1 MANVI
6 NLDDELISDI
16 YDDTIEHHGVK
27 GMKWGIRKDKETS
40 SNNKV
45 FISGSSKTTD
55 PNSGYYRKELPK
67 QIVDKIDSYV
77 KNQNEIIVGDAPGI
91 DSQVQDYLNKSKYNN
106 VTIYITSKSPRYLAN
121 KDWKYKTIDTGDLDP
136 NSKEGLRLKDEAIS
150 KDAGHGLAVIL
161 ENGGASA
168 TRNNVQRLL
177 DQKKDVNVFM
187 LKSDNNDSEVIDIPA
202 ELKKKEVKHSSD
214 DDELM
219 TDIFDENSI
228 KHGNPYR
235 KKSGV
240 PNGGQLTTKDDPD
253 GYDTRY
259 ESDPGK
265 TNEPD
270 NKSSKDKSS
279 KKEDEAS
286 TKSLYNELNRLLN
299 IPRERRTEAEVKKI
313 NSLHKSLKAMDD
325 AEDYLTPEEEDEP
338 MAIESFVN
346 GAAALGRVAGQLPV
360 KKGRTVY
367 KKYHKLS
374 DEELVKRIKRLE
386 LEQKYSNLRGDTK
399 YVRSGSEKLRD
410 TLQNVGAIASIASM
424 TLIPLIKAKAKNN

>member
-1 MANVI
+1 MANVN

-16 YDDTIEHHGVK
+16 CDDTIEHHGVK

-67 QIVDKIDSYV
+67 QIIDKIDSYV

-106 VTIYITSKSPRYLAN
+106 VTIYTTSKSPRYLAN

-136 NSKEGLRLKDEAIS
+136 NSKEGLRLKDEAMS

-202 ELKKKEVKHSSD
+202 ELEKKEVKHSSD
-214 DDELM
+214 DENLM
-219 TDIFDENSI
+219 CDLYDDNIEHANYWQKRSS
-228 KHGNPYR
+228 K
-235 KKSGV
+235 
-240 PNGGQLTTKDDPD
+240 GGGFTFKNDPD

-259 ESDPGK
+259 ESDPDKG
-265 TNEPD
+265 NEPD
-270 NKSSKDKSS
+270 NKSSKDKDKSS
-279 KKEDEAS
+279 KKEGNEDA
-286 TKSLYNELNRLLN
+286 KSVYNEINRIWN
-299 IPRERRTEAEVKKI
+299 IPREKRTEAEVKKF
-313 NSLHKSLKAMDD
+313 NSLYKALKEMDN
-325 AEDYLTPEEEDEP
+325 AEDYLDPEEEEPP

-360 KKGRTVY
+360 KKGKTVY

-374 DEELVKRIKRLE
+374 DEELAKRIKRLE

-424 TLIPLIKAKAKNN
+424 TLIPIIKAKAKNN